1 MYLNFISGLDWIFS
15 DFYKVLIGEQRLLH
29 FVFYLLVFVVQLH
42 KLVQLVLE
50 HDYEFLI
57 YTRQVD
63 RVLRDR
69 ILQLLLNFFH
79 GVVYHSDF
87 YVILNIFIAQV
98 TCILTKDV
106 YLLGKVLLTVPRFQ
120 LHEASFAEVE
130 WKLV

>member
-1 MYLNFISGLDWIFS
+1 MDWIFS
-15 DFYKVLIGEQRLLH
+15 DFDKVLVGEQRLLH
-29 FVFYLLVFVVQLH
+29 FVFDLLVFVVEMH
-42 KLVQLVLE
+42 ELVQFVFE
-50 HDYEFLI
+50 HDYEFLV
-57 YTRQVD
+57 YTRQVN

-79 GVVYHSDF
+79 RVVYHTDF

-106 YLLGKVLLTVPRFQ
+106 YLLGKILLTVPLFQ

>member
-1 MYLNFISGLDWIFS
+1 MDWIFS
-15 DFYKVLIGEQRLLH
+15 DFDKVLVGEQRLLH
-29 FVFYLLVFVVQLH
+29 FVFDLLVFVVEMH
-42 KLVQLVLE
+42 ELVQFVFE
-50 HDYEFLI
+50 HDYEFLV
-57 YTRQVD
+57 YTRQVN

-79 GVVYHSDF
+79 RVVYHSDF

-106 YLLGKVLLTVPRFQ
+106 YLLGKILLTVPLFQ